1 MSVARSN
8 WVTWGKPRDSNHVV
22 YCSYKAAKR
31 HFRRKH
37 RQTIERYMKNQF
49 EEIDKLAE
57 VNSSLFWDHINSRR
71 KKSASTP
78 GSNINF
84 GGNNVYSEREI
95 TDEWARYFSKL
106 YTPSESCAFDEPFK
120 QTVCDTVRRLNHE
133 AYEPESSVIS
143 ISSEEVEAA
152 VKLTHKGKACGD
164 DGIFYE
170 HILFAGV
177 VLYKMLSNLFSAMI
191 KLAHVPVEMKRG
203 TIITLFKGGNK
214 RKDDPDNYRAITLS
228 SVLLKLLERIIL
240 TRIQLFDT
248 LTPPIHALQGGFQKN
263 FGCLMT
269 SFLLRE
275 SIFYAKENGSK
286 LYVCFLDV
294 KKAFDCV
301 WHDGL
306 FYKLYNSGINKTF
319 CRLIVNM
326 YTDMFSCVR
335 SRGYKSFWFPVLQ
348 GTRQG
353 GVISTFL
360 YLIYINDLIYE
371 IELSA
376 LGFCIYGISCG
387 SPTVADD
394 MLVGAYSVWCL
405 IQLLSLCLRYG
416 SKWRFEHG
424 IIKCLVVVFN
434 ELMRA
439 Y

>member
-8 WVTWGKPRDSNHVV
+8 WVTGGKPRDSNHVV

-57 VNSSLFWDHINSRR
+57 VNSSLFWHHINSRR

-191 KLAHVPVEMKRG
+191 KLAHVPIEMKRG
-203 TIITLFKGGNK
+203 TIITLFKGGNGTK
-214 RKDDPDNYRAITLS
+214 EKT
-228 SVLLKLLERIIL
+228 IL
-240 TRIQLFDT
+240 TIT
-248 LTPPIHALQGGFQKN
+248 GP
-263 FGCLMT
+263 
-269 SFLLRE
+269 
-275 SIFYAKENGSK
+275 
-286 LYVCFLDV
+286 
-294 KKAFDCV
+294 
-301 WHDGL
+301 
-306 FYKLYNSGINKTF
+306 
-319 CRLIVNM
+319 
-326 YTDMFSCVR
+326 
-335 SRGYKSFWFPVLQ
+335 
-348 GTRQG
+348 
-353 GVISTFL
+353 
-360 YLIYINDLIYE
+360 
-371 IELSA
+371 
-376 LGFCIYGISCG
+376 
-387 SPTVADD
+387 
-394 MLVGAYSVWCL
+394 
-405 IQLLSLCLRYG
+405 
-416 SKWRFEHG
+416 
-424 IIKCLVVVFN
+424 
-434 ELMRA
+434 
-439 Y
+439 